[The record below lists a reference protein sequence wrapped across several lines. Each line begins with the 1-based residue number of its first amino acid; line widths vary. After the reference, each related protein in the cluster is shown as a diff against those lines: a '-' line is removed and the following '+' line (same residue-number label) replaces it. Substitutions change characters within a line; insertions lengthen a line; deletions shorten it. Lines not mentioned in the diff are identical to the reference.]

1 MDCNERNAMKILQF
15 ECSTGKVHCMRTPN
29 GIPTNPVTLPPST
42 QCTAAEFPAVK
53 GWGFPR
59 SVNGVL
65 NTLHPSYKPSIQP
78 LERAA
83 LPGVTPLPSCTTKV
97 ATAESSEL
105 EAPAVL
111 EDVTVQSVSR
121 CVSIASPEVERP
133 VGPVPEGVED
143 RMEVFSNTTTST
155 RLDATNSVV
164 AVPVELP
171 KKSAR
176 RGARGS
182 GKGVSNH
189 VVAITQ

>member
-1 MDCNERNAMKILQF
+1 M
-15 ECSTGKVHCMRTPN
+15 
-29 GIPTNPVTLPPST
+29 
-42 QCTAAEFPAVK
+42 
-53 GWGFPR
+53 
-59 SVNGVL
+59 
-65 NTLHPSYKPSIQP
+65 
-78 LERAA
+78 
-83 LPGVTPLPSCTTKV
+83 
-97 ATAESSEL
+97 
-105 EAPAVL
+105 
-111 EDVTVQSVSR
+111 
-121 CVSIASPEVERP
+121 SIASPEVERP